1 MKSQTAMKKILIVED
16 EAVVALD
23 LRQQLAKL
31 GYDPVA
37 VAHTGEEALV
47 LAGHLRPDLV
57 LMDIKLPGEMD
68 GIRVAQTLR
77 ERFAVPV
84 VYLTAYS
91 DQDLVQRTKLT
102 EPYGYVIKP
111 FVVSELGI
119 VIEMALYKHQMEV
132 VLRESEAR
140 HRMILHSAMDGFW
153 QVDMQGRLLEVNA
166 AYCRMSGY
174 SEQEL
179 LTLRISDL
187 EAVETPVDTVARI
200 QKIISG
206 NDRFESLHRR
216 KDGSIFDVEV
226 SVQYKPA
233 NGGQLIAFLRDLSE
247 RRQALQE
254 LNKQRHKL
262 YHLERVQ
269 VMGEIATSLAH
280 EINQP
285 LAGILFS
292 AQAAQQFLEH
302 TKPDLARIRSIL
314 ADIVADSKRA
324 GEVVSGMRA
333 MLRKEVQEPGVLDV
347 NGVVDKTIAFL
358 RKSLSLHDVA
368 IRFEAT
374 AGLPSVR
381 AIGAQV
387 EQVIVNLLMNAEQ
400 AMGELRIGD
409 CGLRNGDSPAMIVVS
424 TGRDASGQVT
434 ISIRDQG
441 PGFAAAE
448 LDRLFEPFHSTKLNG
463 LGMGLSICSSIVK
476 AHGGRIWAE
485 NHPDGGAVVTFTL
498 PTAEGEKIADCGMG
512 KAECGM
518 GNAEC
523 GMRNA
528 ECRLRI
534 ARPPILNP

>member
-1 MKSQTAMKKILIVED
+1 MKSQTEMKKILIVED

-37 VAHTGEEALV
+37 VAHTGEDALI
-47 LAGHLRPDLV
+47 LAGQLRPDLV
-57 LMDIKLPGEMD
+57 LMDIKLPGTMD
-68 GIRVAQTLR
+68 GISVAQTLL
-77 ERFAVPV
+77 ERFALPV

-91 DQDLVQRTKLT
+91 DQDLVQRAKLT

-140 HRMILHSAMDGFW
+140 HRMILRSAMDGFW
-153 QVDMQGRLLEVNA
+153 KVDMQGRLLEVNET
-166 AYCRMSGY
+166 YCRMSGY

-179 LTLRISDL
+179 TGMCISGL
-187 EAVETPVDTVARI
+187 EAVETPADIVARI
-200 QKIISG
+200 QKIIATG
-206 NDRFESLHRR
+206 NDRFESRHRR
-216 KDGSIFDVEV
+216 KNGSSFAVEV
-226 SVQYKPA
+226 SVQYKTTS
-233 NGGQLIAFLRDLSE
+233 GGQLVAFLRDLSE
-247 RRQALQE
+247 RQHALQE
-254 LNKQRHKL
+254 LNKQQHKL
-262 YHLERVQ
+262 YHMERVQ

-302 TKPDLARIRSIL
+302 AEPDLARIRTIL

-358 RKSLSLHDVA
+358 RKSLSLHDVT

-374 AGLPSVR
+374 AGLLPVR

-400 AMGELRIGD
+400 AMEGFRNVEDLELTCGERSQTS
-409 CGLRNGDSPAMIVVS
+409 RRGDSPAIIVVS
-424 TGRDASGQVT
+424 TGRDAFGQIT
-434 ISIRDQG
+434 ISMRDHG

-498 PTAEGEKIADCGMG
+498 PAAEESAEAAQCEGGRGDGE
-512 KAECGM
+512 
-518 GNAEC
+518 
-523 GMRNA
+523 
-528 ECRLRI
+528 
-534 ARPPILNP
+534 